1 MVAFILSWF
10 DKRGCESEC
19 PLALDTPV
27 YKRSIYKMFKL
38 DRSPVR
44 NR

>member
-1 MVAFILSWF
+1 MAFILSRF

-19 PLALDTPV
+19 PLALDTPIC
-27 YKRSIYKMFKL
+27 KKSIYKMFKL